1 MKLASIFNFL
11 INRFSL
17 RKNVS
22 LIDKKNI
29 QLKINKF
36 LMFFKQQY
44 PSCEQIIFLKAFLC
58 PIRYLKSGFLYG
70 CHECWPLA
78 KNRNHARVL

>member
-1 MKLASIFNFL
+1 MKFASIFNFL

-17 RKNVS
+17 SKDVS

-44 PSCEQIIFLKAFLC
+44 PSCEQIIFFKAFLC
-58 PIRYLKSGFLYG
+58 PMTLFEVWLFVWVS
-70 CHECWPLA
+70 
-78 KNRNHARVL
+78 